1 MRLNWLIQVDS
12 NFKKS
17 DHKLWT
23 TPFYAAPSIPT
34 KPTAYI
40 RRASL
45 KAHLAVDIAGAM
57 CEKVLS
63 FFTWALT
70 FARE

>member
-1 MRLNWLIQVDS
+1 MDDPILCCPVNTNQ
-12 NFKKS
+12 
-17 DHKLWT
+17 T
-23 TPFYAAPSIPT
+23 
-34 KPTAYI
+34 PTAYI

-57 CEKVLS
+57 CKKVLS